1 MVSVGNPD
9 RYFFRGDPRFRV
21 EVLDDDVLLVDVQ
34 TSVVH
39 RVPGSDV
46 DLLLAGTTT
55 LMSGH
60 LPPGGADAIR
70 LALTTGTVRRR
81 SLLVGGGALAASG
94 IMATALPFAAAA
106 LSFSYLPPADG
117 QTFSTTSFNASN
129 IDSASKSGWPLAG
142 AWTAGRI
149 ATGFGNSSGSPLS
162 VQVLLHATSGT
173 EFDDDT
179 SSLATGSGSGAYI
192 VATVQLPA
200 NSPPLFFSLR
210 VGARGNVNRETG
222 YGGVAVGAYTWDG
235 GVVSSTQWF
244 AVAGAGGGDGIAAPG
259 GRWGVDGSG
268 ENPGLRANGSTGG
281 TGGTGS
287 RGANAVTLPAT
298 EGQGYDAITG
308 SPLLGRGPADSVSA
322 PSRVDFYPGA
332 SASGGGGGGAGW
344 ASGGGGGTN
353 SGGGGGSSFLK
364 TSGTGPVVTSHVIYS
379 FPRAFAD
386 NGSTTRF
393 ELYTA

>member
-39 RVPGSDV
+39 RVPGADI

-70 LALTTGTVRRR
+70 LALTSGALNRR

-117 QTFSTTSFNASN
+117 QNFSNTEYDAS
-129 IDSASKSGWPLAG
+129 DGQAALSGNPPAG
-142 AWTAGRI
+142 AWTATRLN
-149 ATGFGNSSGSPLS
+149 TGFANSSGSPLS

-173 EFDDDT
+173 VYVGPEYDEFGEEVIVDE
-179 SSLATGSGSGAYI
+179 SALLATGAGSGAYI
-192 VATVQLPA
+192 VATVQLPPA
-200 NSPPLFFSLR
+200 PPAPVLERLYFSLR
-210 VGARGNVNRETG
+210 VGARGDRNGGTG
-222 YGGVAVGAYTWDG
+222 YGGVAVGAYIWDG
-235 GVVSSTQWF
+235 GNSVETTQWF
-244 AVAGAGGGDGIAAPG
+244 AAAGAGGGDGAAAPG

-268 ENPGLRANGSTGG
+268 ANPGLRANGSTGG
-281 TGGTGS
+281 TGGNGDRRTGL
-287 RGANAVTLPAT
+287 RRDHRKRPART
-298 EGQGYDAITG
+298 WTY
-308 SPLLGRGPADSVSA
+308 R
-322 PSRVDFYPGA
+322 
-332 SASGGGGGGAGW
+332 
-344 ASGGGGGTN
+344 
-353 SGGGGGSSFLK
+353 
-364 TSGTGPVVTSHVIYS
+364 
-379 FPRAFAD
+379 
-386 NGSTTRF
+386 
-393 ELYTA
+393 